1 MGLGKKKDKGKAKAA
16 KGKTES
22 MPGKTT
28 GKLKRK
34 GRKAK
39 NAAKR

>member
-16 KGKTES
+16 EGKTAKHAR
-22 MPGKTT
+22 KTT

-34 GRKAK
+34 GRRAT
-39 NAAKR
+39 NAA